1 MKISTTAKAGAL
13 ESNDVLVTVMP
24 NDQGGVQIQLETKRV
39 ILKQF
44 GKQIEEV
51 VRDKVAEMGVDNVIV
66 KVQDKGAL
74 DYTIRA
80 RVQTAL
86 ERALAS
92 EMC

>member
-1 MKISTTAKAGAL
+1 MKISTTAQAGAL

-24 NDQGGVQIQLETKRV
+24 NEQGGVQVQLETKGV

-44 GKQIEEV
+44 GKQIEKV
-51 VRDKVAEMGVDNVIV
+51 VHDKVAEMGVEDVIV

-74 DYTIRA
+74 NYTIRA

-86 ERALAS
+86 ERALG
-92 EMC
+92 

>member
-92 EMC
+92 EMR